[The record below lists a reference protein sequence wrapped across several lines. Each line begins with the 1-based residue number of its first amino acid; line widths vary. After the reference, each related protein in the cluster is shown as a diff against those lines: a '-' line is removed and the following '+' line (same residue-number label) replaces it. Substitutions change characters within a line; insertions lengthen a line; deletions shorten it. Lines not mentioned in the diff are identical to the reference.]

1 MPVAI
6 TIGDPSGI
14 GPEIIVKSLR
24 KISLKL
30 REKIILIGDKKIFL
44 KAGWNSNLSSI
55 LEIYVPGF
63 KLIKSK
69 PNSFSGKLS
78 FKAFELGV
86 KLLKNRKISALIT
99 APISKKSWALAQ
111 IKYIGH
117 SDYLRDFLKED
128 FLMAFKKGNINSA
141 LLTEHTPL
149 KEVSDYI
156 SIKNILLKM
165 KLLIKMS
172 GKFNKARRFI
182 ITGLNPHCGDGGVIG
197 DEEIKYIIPAIKK
210 LSKKGLNIFGPYS
223 AADAIKKYIEF
234 NADGALFMYH
244 DQLIS
249 SLKLID
255 NKNDIVH
262 ISFNERFI
270 RTSPAHG
277 TAFDIAWQNIAD
289 ESSMLNSINLTFE
302 LLK

>member
-24 KISLKL
+24 KLSPKL

-44 KAGWNSNLSSI
+44 KAGWNENLSSI
-55 LEIYVPGF
+55 LEIYVPDF

-86 KLLKNRKISALIT
+86 RLLKNRKISALIT
-99 APISKKSWALAQ
+99 APISKKSWDLAQ

-117 SDYLRDFLKED
+117 TDYLRDFLKED
-128 FLMAFKKGNINSA
+128 FLMAFKKGNINA
-141 LLTEHTPL
+141 GLLTEHIPL
-149 KEVSDYI
+149 KNVSDYVNVE
-156 SIKNILLKM
+156 NIFLKM

-172 GKFNKARRFI
+172 GKFNKAKKFI
-182 ITGLNPHCGDGGVIG
+182 IAGLNPHCGDGGVIG
-197 DEEIKYIIPAIKK
+197 NEEIKHIIPAIKK
-210 LSKKGLNIFGPYS
+210 LSKKELKIFGPYS
-223 AADAIKKYIEF
+223 ADNAIRKYIEF
-234 NADGALFMYH
+234 RADGALFMYH

-249 SLKLID
+249 TLKLID
-255 NKNDIVH
+255 NKNNIVH
-262 ISFNERFI
+262 ISFNEKFI
-270 RTSPAHG
+270 RTSPTHG
-277 TAFDIAWQNIAD
+277 TAFDIAWKNIAD
-289 ESSMLNSINLTFE
+289 ESSMLNSVKLTFE